1 MPLSSNKT
9 AIRFAAAA
17 VLCLPAMACTQ
28 PNYLNTG
35 DRIDSVTFQAGDA
48 VAHNKV
54 VQTQNPWPG
63 YARRTHIHT
72 NGEKIDLAIDRYK
85 SDQVKAPES
94 EATGSVGGGS

>member
-9 AIRFAAAA
+9 AIRFAAVM
-17 VLCLPAMACTQ
+17 VLCLPALACTQ
-28 PNYLNTG
+28 PNYLNHG
-35 DRIDSVTFQAGDA
+35 DRTDTVTFQAGDA

-54 VQTQNPWPG
+54 VQTHNPWPG

-85 SDQVKAPES
+85 SDQVKEPES
-94 EATGSVGGGS
+94 ESTGSVGGG